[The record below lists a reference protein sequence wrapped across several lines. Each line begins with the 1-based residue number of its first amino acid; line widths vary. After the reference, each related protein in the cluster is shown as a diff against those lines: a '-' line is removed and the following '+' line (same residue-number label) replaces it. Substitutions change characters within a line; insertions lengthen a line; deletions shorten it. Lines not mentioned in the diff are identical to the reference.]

1 MGKDL
6 SGCGLC
12 LAGKRTHTPRH
23 PPSFFN
29 HLRYLIPC
37 RLPPICRKPHTTWVR
52 KENILLIS
60 FSLKGPRS
68 GERLMR
74 AEEKSNS
81 FFSPWSGICFWTLDF
96 SLWVLG
102 WTNPIAEMNVWC
114 LRGLASD
121 PLGVEGR
128 DTSCL
133 PIYRWAS
140 FALDTEA
147 AEVWGSRSLG
157 ISLAHQESVGSGWK
171 RKDWAL

>member
-1 MGKDL
+1 MAADCVWQESAPIPPDTHHHFLITCVIWYPADCLLFARNPIQLG
-6 SGCGLC
+6 SG
-12 LAGKRTHTPRH
+12 
-23 PPSFFN
+23 
-29 HLRYLIPC
+29 
-37 RLPPICRKPHTTWVR
+37 